1 MSDKKVK
8 DISKQDVS
16 NVISKDDSGIKKQDQ
31 YPSEI
36 IDLPSGGKLY
46 PEGHPLSGG
55 KIEVKYMTARE
66 EDILTSQ
73 NLIRKGVVL
82 DRLLDSLILT
92 KGISVQDLYVG
103 DKNAIMV
110 AARILAYGS
119 SYTAEIEDPDS
130 GEKITHNFDLSDLDY
145 KKLPDDIEYTNA
157 NRFVFTLPVSK
168 KDVTIK
174 LLNGRDEEKIDQ
186 ELTSLSKISGK
197 ISREV
202 TTRLKHAVV
211 SVDGETDG
219 QKISD
224 FVENMLARDSL
235 FLRNKIS
242 EIMPDI
248 VLEQSIETG
257 EGEVVKVDIPMT
269 TNFFWPQS

>member
-1 MSDKKVK
+1 M
-8 DISKQDVS
+8 
-16 NVISKDDSGIKKQDQ
+16 
-31 YPSEI
+31 
-36 IDLPSGGKLY
+36 
-46 PEGHPLSGG
+46 
-55 KIEVKYMTARE
+55 
-66 EDILTSQ
+66 
-73 NLIRKGVVL
+73 
-82 DRLLDSLILT
+82 
-92 KGISVQDLYVG
+92 
-103 DKNAIMV
+103 
-110 AARILAYGS
+110 
-119 SYTAEIEDPDS
+119 
-130 GEKITHNFDLSDLDY
+130 DY